1 MRKRTP
7 RSRRPKTPP
16 CLIAVGMNNKHEGA
30 MYSAVQA
37 FRRGEATADHFL
49 DLCDTRDITAIAHNM
64 QGRHVDGLREALE
77 AAEIALLNIRDR
89 HRDTGRFGASAD
101 ELATLAL
108 LVDTYTNYWLAQS
121 GHLYG
126 LAREELRRARL
137 RDKGGEKAA

>member
-1 MRKRTP
+1 MRKHTP
-7 RSRRPKTPP
+7 RAHRPKTPP

-64 QGRHVDGLREALE
+64 QGRHVDGLRAVMD

-89 HRDTGRFGASAD
+89 HKETGRFGASAD

-108 LVDTYTNYWLAQS
+108 LVDTYTNFWLAQS
-121 GHLYG
+121 GDLYG
-126 LAREELRRARL
+126 RAREELRRARL
-137 RDKGGEKAA
+137 RDKSGEKAA

>member
-1 MRKRTP
+1 MLCRPCACTP
-7 RSRRPKTPP
+7 KP
-16 CLIAVGMNNKHEGA
+16 
-30 MYSAVQA
+30 
-37 FRRGEATADHFL
+37 
-49 DLCDTRDITAIAHNM
+49 
-64 QGRHVDGLREALE
+64 
-77 AAEIALLNIRDR
+77 IRDR